1 MVNPGSDTASCGG
14 IGVLAH
20 PLIRRTYSAERSVSR
35 LTAAVSLTEEFCE
48 LAAWRIL
55 FFVTFFVTVV
65 TYFVPH
71 VQRPS
76 SHDFWYDEV
85 G

>member
-1 MVNPGSDTASCGG
+1 MMNPGSDTASCGG
-14 IGVLAH
+14 IRVLALH

-35 LTAAVSLTEEFCE
+35 LTAAVSRVLRACRVEN
-48 LAAWRIL
+48 
-55 FFVTFFVTVV
+55 FVFRDIFRHSRNI
-65 TYFVPH
+65 YFVPD